1 MRSRCRGFT
10 LIELLVVIAIIA
22 ILAAI
27 LFPVFTKT
35 KQAAK
40 RAKCTANLQQIG
52 YAYRMYLADW
62 NDYYPSVHFG
72 ANLFLVEPYLRNR
85 KDKTV
90 VGGRAGDEKSAM
102 TVWLC
107 PAVPQDMF
115 YWVQDDYWTSWCRTP
130 PPWSKWD
137 PKATRWPV
145 FISYVVNR
153 GVTCQWYTAGNV
165 QKPAQSGQAKNPTK
179 MVLFFEGVYKHPNRD
194 VNLGT
199 CPTANH
205 PEAGLGE
212 MTGFYPDRRNS
223 YIARQHV
230 DGANFLFADGHIAFL
245 LEPPFGD
252 AAWRIR

>member
-1 MRSRCRGFT
+1 MQRRWRGFT

-27 LFPVFTKT
+27 LFPVFAKT
-35 KQAAK
+35 QQAAK
-40 RAKCTANLQQIG
+40 RAKCVSNLQQIG

-85 KDKTV
+85 KDKTIT
-90 VGGRAGDEKSAM
+90 GGQLSADRKAM

-115 YWVQDDYWTSWCRTP
+115 YWVRDDYWTDWCHTL

-137 PKATRWPV
+137 PSATQWPV
-145 FISYVVNR
+145 FCSYVVNR
-153 GVTCQWYTAGNV
+153 GVTCQWYTPSNE
-165 QKPAQSGQAKNPTK
+165 QKPAQSGQAKNPTR
-179 MVLFFEGVYKHPNRD
+179 MVLFFEGVYKHPKRD
-194 VNLGT
+194 ANLGT

-205 PEAGLGE
+205 PEDGLKE
-212 MTGFYPDRRNS
+212 TTGFYPEYGES
-223 YIARQHV
+223 YIARQHGV
-230 DGANFLFADGHIAFL
+230 GANFLYVDGHIRFL
-245 LEPPFGD
+245 TEPPEGD
-252 AAWRIR
+252 PAWRIH